1 MLKYLFFL
9 ALFKVLGL
17 LPLPALYRVAYG
29 VGDLGYMLFPG
40 VRANVWDNLRHVFP
54 PGTPKRTI
62 RRAARQ
68 VFRNVALYYADMAA
82 IPRIDVQELFDKR
95 LGVNGLFE
103 LLIPA
108 V

>member
-9 ALFKVLGL
+9 VLFKVLGL
-17 LPLPALYRVAYG
+17 LPLRALYRVAYA

-68 VFRNVALYYADMAA
+68 VFSDVAPYHADMAS

-95 LGVNGLFE
+95 LVGQGLFE
-103 LLIPA
+103 
-108 V
+108 